1 MEITTGLLAGSLV
14 LLGVALW
21 RLVQERKDCLLKSRV
36 IAATGCG
43 LVVTDATEHRHP
55 VIYVNPAFRLLTGYT
70 DEDILGQSL
79 GILNGPKTDRG
90 VIEKVAMAMQDG
102 RAFRMTARHYRKNG
116 SSFWN
121 ELTLAPI
128 KNRAGRVIEYIW
140 VMSDATL
147 RHQAEEALKA
157 ASDLAP
163 LPDLLS
169 DAIIVV
175 RNSSIVYANPAALTL
190 LALSNLEDAVGK
202 TIQSFLDP
210 EIFNFIRRCAEDPS
224 AHDSVTS
231 TRGEL
236 FTQNGGSTHISL
248 SIAPMVWKGKAS
260 LLLLVAPVTS
270 RSKTEEVGKHRP
282 VATNVGSQVMPYFG
296 SWDRDIRTGI
306 EIWSDEQCRIFGHE
320 PGTILPTYDM
330 FKAALHEEDRD
341 QVVDSVERSLHED
354 APFDVECRI
363 VQPSG
368 ALRFIRCRGRVI
380 RNATGEPIRM
390 SGTVEDRTSFKLIE
404 DVAMERDR
412 EFKVA
417 LESVPSGFVMVG
429 QDDVISMVNTR
440 AEQMFGYSREELLGR
455 PIDVLLPGQSGLE
468 SAKEPNQL
476 TNTEGSSTAGC
487 ANNRF
492 GRRKDGSWFPIE
504 IGVTPSDLTSSR
516 SIFITIVDLTDR
528 LHLEEAMQQEHVRLT
543 LAIQAAHVGIFEHD
557 HRTERLSWSP
567 ELREIFGV
575 NQDEVASLQRY
586 VEFIPSE
593 ERERILGALAVAHD
607 PSGKGEYEVV
617 HHLIRPDGTV
627 RCICVRS
634 LTTFEG
640 EGPRRT
646 AVRTIGAVVDMTD
659 HEQVMQHLRNA
670 SRMEAIGTLAGG
682 IAHELNNRL
691 TAVLGFGDLALP
703 LVPSDSKARR
713 HIQQVVAAGRKSR
726 ELVHQLLTFSRPS
739 DHVRRPLSL
748 HLLVKES
755 LKLLRP
761 TIPSWIE
768 LHERIASSTRPI
780 SADMTQMHQM
790 IFNLVENALQSMSKT
805 GGHLDIRLQD
815 RELPTDQATPA
826 GTLKAG
832 YHVCLTVRDSGE
844 GMDPDLATH
853 LFDPFL
859 TTNQPDKGLAM
870 GLAVVHDIVT
880 AHGGKILVESEIGL
894 GTTVSVYFAALPP
907 KAATTPAPDEELP
920 RGHEC
925 VLFVD
930 DEETLARCGGEM
942 LESLGYYPVVRK
954 TAVEALEAFRIA
966 PQRFDLLLTDQ
977 TMPGMNGEMLAR
989 ECRKLRPELPIILCT
1004 GSDSRRPADDN
1015 HNKGFDE
1022 LVLKPLTLHDL
1033 AHTIRR
1039 ALDRPVSTPAPVAV
1053 PVSPHPKTVPSQ
1065 IEESD
1070 AISAR
1075 R

>member
-1 MEITTGLLAGSLV
+1 MELTTGLLAGSLV
-14 LLGVALW
+14 LLAVALW
-21 RLVQERKDCLLKSRV
+21 RLVQERKDGLLKSRV

-43 LVVTDATEHRHP
+43 LVVTDAMEPRHP

-79 GILNGPKTDRG
+79 GILNGPQTDRG
-90 VIEKVAMAMQDG
+90 VIEKAAMAIQDG

-128 KNRAGRVIEYIW
+128 KNRAGLVTEYIW
-140 VMSDATL
+140 IMSDATL

-157 ASDLAP
+157 TSDWSP

-169 DAIIVV
+169 DALIVV
-175 RNSSIVYANPAALTL
+175 QDSVIVYANPPALTALTL
-190 LALSNLEDAVGK
+190 SNPEDAVGK
-202 TIQSFLDP
+202 AIQSFLDP
-210 EIFNFIRRCAEDPS
+210 EISNTIRRCAKDPS
-224 AHDSVTS
+224 AHDSITS
-231 TRGEL
+231 MSGKL
-236 FTQNGGSTHISL
+236 FTQNGGSTHINL
-248 SIAPMVWKGKAS
+248 SVAPMAWKGKPS
-260 LLLLVAPVTS
+260 LLLLIAPVTP
-270 RSKTEEVGKHRP
+270 RTKTEQARERRP
-282 VATNVGSQVMPYFG
+282 VATSSGSQVMPYFG
-296 SWDRDIRTGI
+296 SWDRDIRTGK

-320 PGTILPTYDM
+320 PGTILPTYDL

-341 QVVDSVERSLHED
+341 QVVASIEHSIQED
-354 APFDVECRI
+354 APFDAECRI

-380 RNATGEPIRM
+380 RNVTGEPIRM

-404 DVAMERDR
+404 NVAIERDR
-412 EFKVA
+412 EFKVV

-429 QDDVISMVNTR
+429 QDNVISMVNAR
-440 AEQMFGYSREELLGR
+440 VEQMFGYSREELLGR
-455 PIDVLLPGQSGLE
+455 PIDVLLPGQRGLE
-468 SAKEPNQL
+468 SAPEPNQP
-476 TNTEGSSTAGC
+476 TSAEASPATGNV
-487 ANNRF
+487 NNRF

-516 SIFITIVDLTDR
+516 STFIAIVDVTDHLR
-528 LHLEEAMQQEHVRLT
+528 LEEEMQQEHVRLT
-543 LAIQAAHVGIFEHD
+543 LAVQAARVGIFEHD
-557 HRTERLSWSP
+557 HRTEHLSWSP

-586 VEFIPSE
+586 IELIPSD
-593 ERERILGALAVAHD
+593 ERERILGAVAVAHD

-617 HHLIRPDGTV
+617 HHLTRPDGTI
-627 RCICVRS
+627 RCICIRS
-634 LTTFEG
+634 LTMFEG

-659 HEQVMQHLRNA
+659 HEEAMQHLRDT

-703 LVPSDSKARR
+703 LIPSDSKASR
-713 HIQQVVAAGRKSR
+713 HIKQVVAAGRKSR

-748 HLLVKES
+748 HILVKES
-755 LKLLRP
+755 LKLLHP
-761 TIPSWIE
+761 TIPAWIE

-790 IFNLVENALQSMSKT
+790 IFNLVENALQSMSKS

-815 RELPTDQATPA
+815 KELPTDLTTPA

-832 YHVCLTVRDSGE
+832 YYVCLTVRDSGE
-844 GMDPDLATH
+844 GMDPDLATR
-853 LFDPFL
+853 LFDPFF
-859 TTNQPDKGLAM
+859 TTNQPDKERAM
-870 GLAVVHDIVT
+870 GLTVVHDIVT
-880 AHGGKILVESEIGL
+880 AHGGKVLVESELGL

-907 KAATTPAPDEELP
+907 KAVTTPAPDEELP

-942 LESLGYYPVVRK
+942 LESLGYYPVVRT

-966 PQRFDLLLTDQ
+966 PQRFNLLLTDQ

-1004 GSDSRRPADDN
+1004 GSDSRRSADDN
-1015 HNKGFDE
+1015 HNKGFDDFI
-1022 LVLKPLTLHDL
+1022 LKPLTLHDL
-1033 AHTIRR
+1033 AHSIRR
-1039 ALDRPVSTPAPVAV
+1039 TLDRSVSPHPPVSLPG
-1053 PVSPHPKTVPSQ
+1053 SPHPKTVPSQ
-1065 IEESD
+1065 IEEPD